1 MVPLVA
7 NIIYYV
13 TPYLRNHRFVANIN
27 WMILIFDLFCS
38 KQNAPSFKASS
49 HLLASISGYQ
59 YSRKAWRKEAFELF
73 LDPSFFQMEP
83 SCFVHWKTIIDHL
96 MTHDKSTFR
105 DFLARMSVT
114 QTGSLKLPNMFSNK
128 DQENESRSQ
137 LAKRLAFILFC
148 SEKDQYQR
156 YMPEIQGK
164 SHYSILVML
173 IIQQLL

>member
-1 MVPLVA
+1 MA

-13 TPYLRNHRFVANIN
+13 TPYLRNHRYTYCQQLLFVITFR
-27 WMILIFDLFCS
+27 LIFS

-83 SCFVHWKTIIDHL
+83 ACFVHWKTVIDHL

-156 YMPEIQGK
+156 YMPEVQGGFFTVD
-164 SHYSILVML
+164 SRF
-173 IIQQLL
+173 

>member
-1 MVPLVA
+1 
-7 NIIYYV
+7 
-13 TPYLRNHRFVANIN
+13 
-27 WMILIFDLFCS
+27 
-38 KQNAPSFKASS
+38 
-49 HLLASISGYQ
+49 
-59 YSRKAWRKEAFELF
+59 
-73 LDPSFFQMEP
+73 MEP
-83 SCFVHWKTIIDHL
+83 SCFVHWKTVIDHL

-105 DFLARMSVT
+105 DFLSRMSVT

-164 SHYSILVML
+164 LLSIEL
-173 IIQQLL
+173 IFM